1 MNKSITVIA
10 VMFIYFLTLFL
21 LLVLP
26 LNSCKSVQSKT
37 LPSTT
42 TENHSLL
49 SPQSQNQNTQNNQ
62 NTQGKDDKAHG
73 KRKVKMNDSRGHGNV
88 EEENIFD
95 MCNIPKV
102 IYRTY
107 SSHKMSQRMKKLC
120 HDKWIKLN
128 PEFTMIWYDNQQVD
142 DFMTTQTPRIQRAYQ
157 SLVPG
162 AFKADLWR
170 LCVLLENGG
179 MYVDSFSVP
188 FVPIRKWIRPSDLKP
203 VFVRQQEHTFISV
216 RDMQKEAVHQ
226 GLIICSAGHPFLQRT
241 IDNICQHVEQ
251 KYYGENSLHVT
262 GPVCMFKSMTDE
274 LKEKE
279 QSVEFVPQIKS
290 RHKKQY
296 IGHNF
301 KVGWNVTSNQFGQVS
316 LQSNHQRQDLS
327 FYLFDFQGSKRQVII
342 DHGRVLMKKKFSNL
356 LEFFRKK
363 IKNNSYP
370 QLWKERKIYQSPDTS
385 KHQTSRQHG
394 ANI

>member
-1 MNKSITVIA
+1 MGTSITVIA
-10 VMFIYFLTLFL
+10 VMFVYFLTLFL
-21 LLVLP
+21 LFVLP
-26 LNSCKSVQSKT
+26 LNSCKSVPSKT

-42 TENHSLL
+42 IENHSL
-49 SPQSQNQNTQNNQ
+49 QNQITKGRK
-62 NTQGKDDKAHG
+62 GKI
-73 KRKVKMNDSRGHGNV
+73 KMNNSRGHGDG
-88 EEENIFD
+88 EQENIFD
-95 MCNIPKV
+95 TCNIPKV

-107 SSHKMSQRMKKLC
+107 SSHNMSQRMKKLC

-128 PEFTMIWYDNQQVD
+128 PEFTMIWYNNQQVD
-142 DFMTTQTPRIQRAYQ
+142 DFMATQTPRIQRAYQ

-188 FVPIRKWIRPSDLKP
+188 FVPIRKWIKPSDLRP
-203 VFVRQQEHTFISV
+203 VLVRQQQHTFISV

-251 KYYGENSLHVT
+251 KYYGDNSLRIT
-262 GPVCMFKSMTDE
+262 GPVCMFKSMNDE
-274 LKEKE
+274 LKEK
-279 QSVEFVPQIKS
+279 QQGVEFVPQLES
-290 RHKKQY
+290 NRKKRY
-296 IGHNF
+296 IGDNF
-301 KVGWNVTSNQFGQVS
+301 KVGWNIAENEFGEIS
-316 LQSNHQRQDLS
+316 LQPNHQQQDLS
-327 FYLFDFQGSKRQVII
+327 FYLFDFQGPNRQVVI

-363 IKNNSYP
+363 IKNN
-370 QLWKERKIYQSPDTS
+370 
-385 KHQTSRQHG
+385 
-394 ANI
+394 